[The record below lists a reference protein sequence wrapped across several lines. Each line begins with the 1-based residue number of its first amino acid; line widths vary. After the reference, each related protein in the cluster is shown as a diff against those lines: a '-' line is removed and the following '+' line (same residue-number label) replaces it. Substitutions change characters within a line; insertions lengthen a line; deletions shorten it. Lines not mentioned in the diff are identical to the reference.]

1 MKNNLRK
8 MFRFFK
14 RNKAFAKSLSF
25 VLTFVLLFYVTP
37 STIYAKVADAIKAR
51 DNTNDNAIVTTG
63 SYGTYNKTTENVLD
77 GILYEATELREENVK
92 HFRLSDGR
100 YVAAQYNFPVHV
112 LDENGMWQ
120 DIDNHLSDYGSE
132 FSNESARIKFAKKIT
147 GNSELFALHDGNTKI
162 SLSLIGATKGTVGA
176 VTNNSDADTDTE
188 LQKMMNLE
196 KISASVIYKDIL
208 KGVDIQY
215 VAFSKNVKENI
226 IVKEKSNTYSYSFE
240 LKLNGIIP
248 TLTENGDI
256 ELRDEESGTIK
267 YVIPA
272 PIVFDANKNYAP
284 SGVAEYD
291 LEHKNGTKYILTVS
305 VDTSWMNSGK
315 IIFPVTIDP
324 TVADYSSHVTDTY
337 VDSANPD
344 FSGNSSDLLCVSAER
359 HSYWKSS
366 NLPVLPVS
374 AYITE
379 AIFSINATSNE
390 YAGSSEVGV
399 YDVESYWDNTLTW
412 NAYLS
417 GAGAISELPI
427 CYRSTYGAGD
437 YDFDVTKIV
446 KRWYNGNQ
454 NGSNMQYGLAFASI
468 PGYFS
473 DMQFY
478 SNEANTASV
487 RTALTIVYTDMKGV
501 ESYWPYSSHSIYGA
515 GTGNINLA
523 NGNLIFDI
531 PTLSTTDS
539 LFGFTPSLIYNSSIF
554 DKKYVESS
562 ILDAVYTVPSTGN
575 GFKINICETLVGKKI
590 DYNTFNLLDYFVYTD
605 ADGTEHELYP
615 TDQVNVFEDRDG
627 LGLVLTT
634 HLTTPAYATLVDENN
649 ITRVFISTTDK
660 LLPSEYCLSKIKDTY
675 ENELIF
681 VLDSEHRPTAVQ
693 VKPVGVASPIEMLEL
708 LYTSD
713 GLICAVYNPTT
724 KHSVVF
730 GYSSEYNSEIVD
742 VGGNYLRTVQ
752 YCYGN
757 AYTTATDVL
766 NYATSGSGTNVFVYD
781 TNEYT
786 YDAFGK
792 LTEILN
798 TGTGH
803 SLVYVWDGYRVT
815 KVSEYVNDTLGQE
828 IAISYG
834 VGYTQVRSTG
844 NDELLGTEDDI
855 LTYYIFDNQGR
866 VVSTY
871 SCSVDGRELYGASS
885 GVYNDEV
892 RENSLEN
899 QVVIG
904 GAPTNYLLNG
914 DFEEYDA
921 NRKFLYWTQNSRI
934 AIENSKPYDDE
945 GYISAN
951 FNPIPAENAT
961 LSQSVF
967 LSAGKY
973 TLSMFYVSRYCENY
987 EGSVSVSST
996 VNSGLAQTNVLS
1008 LNNGISDVQKVA
1020 FSTTFEVSP
1029 FVDGGDYV
1037 KIEFTL
1043 SCSAVN
1049 TQKIFRID
1057 NIVLSNTVGSADY
1070 SLVSYGDFTARV
1082 TDSENSVVPLESYWI
1097 PEDPTAT
1104 LTVENSSVTEFENA
1118 LKLNT
1123 SNTYAKQRIYQIN
1136 ESDLYYYGSQD
1147 FVGNAYYDYI
1157 ISGFAY
1163 APVTNPVTY
1172 SEFGLKVDVYY
1183 YQGAGK
1189 EDVVR
1194 SFRFDFNSDITAWQ
1208 FISGSFSTK
1217 YTPAADDT
1225 NKYNCVSAID
1235 ISCEFTD
1242 QLLGYAL
1249 FDNISVI
1256 RADTNN
1262 YVQYGYYEDGQS
1274 EGLLAAKST
1283 VGYVEYYLY
1292 DGHKNISAVVTSEG
1306 NLTLYTYN
1314 STKVHQLTSVIQG
1327 RYTLNSSPGDL
1338 YGLLDAISPYY
1349 KTRTDYEYDTYGNV
1363 VKITVSSLNPGSAD
1377 VPFDA
1382 KQTRSLFTYDVSP
1395 TSVMFGALLAE
1406 TDSTGVTTKYYYNS
1420 TTCMVDAVVNTSSGD
1435 GLVYR
1440 YDYVGRLIS
1449 VTPAEY
1455 ISSSMFEEITNKQN
1469 VEYTYNEE
1477 NLLNGISTVS
1487 TDYAFSYDEF
1497 GNRVWVKVG
1506 EDTIA
1511 NYEYAENNGKLTKI
1525 IYGNGFVTEYVYNAL
1540 EMLVEIWYTY
1550 NDGTRIK
1557 AYEYEYTADGL
1568 LHSIKDNIN
1577 GKKTVYT
1584 YDNQNRVKN
1593 VVSSSDDGVYND
1605 VLVNTGYFDNGNLH
1619 FVSYYLDLLH
1629 NTECDD
1635 TYVSYFCTYSSST
1648 NALSQYALMNNE
1660 FIGVINFE
1668 YDILHRL
1675 SIERFHIASF
1685 KADYVYNYYNYI
1697 ACDSVECLHV
1707 NCEHSYYTSDRIE
1720 EVTTIINDT
1729 VLKTESYGYNYNGYI
1744 TSIEYSDDEYI
1755 TYFYDDLGQLVK
1767 ETNSLL
1773 GYIYTYTY
1781 DNAGNITSVKR
1792 KVLEENDDGWIQMGV
1807 IGEGAEANALLPNL
1821 PILPPLDV
1829 TNTYS
1834 YTDSEW
1840 GDLLT
1845 AYNGFEITYDE
1856 IGNPLSY
1863 YNGSSYTFTWQG
1875 RRLVTATKGTKNMS
1889 FSYNDEG
1896 LRVSKTVNGV
1906 TTNYYYQGTLLI
1918 AEETNSNIIVYLYDE
1933 NGTPVGFMYRAVS
1946 YAEDVWDIYA
1956 FEKNIFGDVVAVY
1969 NADTGVKLISYTYNA
1984 WGVITTHYHNGGSST
1999 TATKNPYK
2007 YRGYYY
2013 DSDLAMYYLQTRY
2026 YDPAI
2031 CRFINADSALYE
2043 NLLGYNLF
2051 VYCNNNPVMYVDSTG
2066 EFPILALVLG
2076 VTAVVG
2082 LGLTMAGIASDN
2094 NILTAIGLTMV
2105 AAPALVSG
2113 GMAIAAGLGGATL
2126 TGIAGSVT
2134 TLAGIGT
2141 GLFASAEYQEAL
2153 TGNNWM
2159 LDSGMSEDRY
2169 NGSMLTVATIA
2180 TSGTVFSSFM
2190 RAFNI
2195 KSVQQFGR
2203 FGKHGKEGYYG
2214 IKFTTGAGKTR
2225 VLSFHTHSHV
2235 VGKNISQ
2242 WHWQLQKWNPKAM
2255 ETAGTIA
2262 QWIWWNLRRK

>member
-1 MKNNLRK
+1 MKKNFK
-8 MFRFFK
+8 EIIRFFK
-14 RNKAFAKSLSF
+14 RNKAFTKCLSF
-25 VLTFVLLFYVTP
+25 MLSLTLLFYVIP
-37 STIYAKVADAIKAR
+37 STIYAKVANAIETKENAY
-51 DNTNDNAIVTTG
+51 DNTVIVTD
-63 SYGTYNKTTENVLD
+63 SSSGTDDITTENVLD
-77 GILYEATELREENVK
+77 GILFEATELREENVK

-100 YVAAQYNFPVHV
+100 YVAAQYDFPVHV
-112 LDENGMWQ
+112 LDENGTWQ
-120 DIDNHLSDYGSE
+120 DIDNSLSDYGSE

-147 GNSELFALHDGNTKI
+147 GNSKLFALHDGNTKI

-208 KGVDIQY
+208 KGVDIEY
-215 VAFSKNVKENI
+215 VAFSKNIKENI
-226 IVKEKSNTYSYSFE
+226 IVKEKSSTYSYSFE

-256 ELRDEESGTIK
+256 ELRHEESGTIK

-390 YAGSSEVGV
+390 YTGSSRVGV

-487 RTALTIVYTDMKGV
+487 RPALTIVYTDMKGV
-501 ESYWPYSSHSIYGA
+501 ESYWPYSSHSIAGA
-515 GTGNINLA
+515 GVGNINLA
-523 NGNLIFDI
+523 NGNLTIDI

-539 LFGFTPSLIYNSSIF
+539 LFGFTPALIYNSSLF
-554 DKKYVESS
+554 DRKYVASS
-562 ILDAVYTVPSTGN
+562 TLDTVYTAPSTGN
-575 GFKINICETLVGKKI
+575 GFKINICETLVRKKI
-590 DYNTFNLLDYFVYTD
+590 DPNADDLQDYFVYAD

-627 LGLVLTT
+627 LGLVLTVHFRLNT
-634 HLTTPAYATLVDENN
+634 YAKGYATLTDDNN
-649 ITRVFISTTDK
+649 ISRIFISTDDEIT
-660 LLPSEYCLSKIKDTY
+660 PSVYCLYKIKDVN

-681 VLDSEHRPTAVQ
+681 VLDQEFRPTAVQ

-757 AYTTATDVL
+757 SYTTANDVL

-803 SLVYVWDGYRVT
+803 SLVYVWDGYRVI
-815 KVSEYVNDTLGQE
+815 KVSEYASDTLGQE

-834 VGYTQVRSTG
+834 IGYTQVRSTG
-844 NDELLGTEDDI
+844 NDELLETEDDI
-855 LTYYIFDNQGR
+855 LTYYTLDNQGR
-866 VVSTY
+866 AVGTY
-871 SCSVDGRELYGASS
+871 SCSLDGRTLYGASS

-892 RENSLEN
+892 RENSLES
-899 QVVIG
+899 QVVMG
-904 GAPTNYLLNG
+904 GTSINYILNG
-914 DFEEYDA
+914 DFEEFDD
-921 NRKFLYWTQNSRI
+921 NRKFLYWTQNELVTIGNSVP
-934 AIENSKPYDDE
+934 ENDE
-945 GYISAN
+945 GYNSAS
-951 FNPIPAENAT
+951 FGPYSTKDAT
-961 LSQSVF
+961 LSQTVF
-967 LSAGKY
+967 LPAGQY
-973 TLSMFYVSRYCENY
+973 TLSILYTSRMCENY
-987 EGSVSVSST
+987 EGYVNITSVA
-996 VNSGLAQTNVLS
+996 NSGFAHSDAITLDNTLS
-1008 LNNGISDVQKVA
+1008 TIEKKS
-1020 FSTTFEVSP
+1020 FSTTFEVLS
-1029 FVDGGDYV
+1029 FVNGGDYV
-1037 KIEFTL
+1037 KIEFVF
-1043 SCSAVN
+1043 SCSVVN
-1049 TQKIFRID
+1049 NQKTLKID
-1057 NIVLSNTVGSADY
+1057 DVVLSNAIGASDY

-1082 TDSENSVVPLESYWI
+1082 VDSEETVVPLENYWI
-1097 PEDPTAT
+1097 PEDHTAS
-1104 LTVENSSVTEFENA
+1104 LTIENSILSEFGDA
-1118 LKLNT
+1118 LKLSSSQGN
-1123 SNTYAKQRIYQIN
+1123 SYVKQRIYQIN
-1136 ESDLYYYGSQD
+1136 ESDLGYYGNQY
-1147 FVGNAYYDYI
+1147 FVSNAYYDYI

-1256 RADTNN
+1256 RADSGN

-1274 EGLLAAKST
+1274 EGLLAVKST
-1283 VGYVEYYLY
+1283 VGYSEYYTY
-1292 DGHKNISAVVTSEG
+1292 DEHDNLSAVVTSEG
-1306 NLTLYTYN
+1306 NLTLYTYD
-1314 STKVHQLTSVIQG
+1314 SIKVHQLKSIIQG
-1327 RYTLNSSPGDL
+1327 RYTLNSSPSDL

-1349 KTRTDYEYDTYGNV
+1349 ETRTDYRYNKYGNTT
-1363 VKITVSSLNPGSAD
+1363 KITVSSLNSDSAD

-1395 TSVMFGALLAE
+1395 TSVMFGALLSE
-1406 TDSTGVTTKYYYNS
+1406 TDSSDVTIRYYYNA
-1420 TTCMVDAVVNTSSGD
+1420 TTCMLDAVVNTSSGD

-1455 ISSSMFEEITNKQN
+1455 I
-1469 VEYTYNEE
+1469 
-1477 NLLNGISTVS
+1477 
-1487 TDYAFSYDEF
+1487 
-1497 GNRVWVKVG
+1497 
-1506 EDTIA
+1506 
-1511 NYEYAENNGKLTKI
+1511 
-1525 IYGNGFVTEYVYNAL
+1525 
-1540 EMLVEIWYTY
+1540 
-1550 NDGTRIK
+1550 
-1557 AYEYEYTADGL
+1557 
-1568 LHSIKDNIN
+1568 
-1577 GKKTVYT
+1577 
-1584 YDNQNRVKN
+1584 
-1593 VVSSSDDGVYND
+1593 
-1605 VLVNTGYFDNGNLH
+1605 
-1619 FVSYYLDLLH
+1619 
-1629 NTECDD
+1629 
-1635 TYVSYFCTYSSST
+1635 
-1648 NALSQYALMNNE
+1648 
-1660 FIGVINFE
+1660 
-1668 YDILHRL
+1668 
-1675 SIERFHIASF
+1675 F
-1685 KADYVYNYYNYI
+1685 K
-1697 ACDSVECLHV
+1697 HV
-1707 NCEHSYYTSDRIE
+1707 
-1720 EVTTIINDT
+1720 
-1729 VLKTESYGYNYNGYI
+1729 
-1744 TSIEYSDDEYI
+1744 
-1755 TYFYDDLGQLVK
+1755 
-1767 ETNSLL
+1767 
-1773 GYIYTYTY
+1773 
-1781 DNAGNITSVKR
+1781 
-1792 KVLEENDDGWIQMGV
+1792 
-1807 IGEGAEANALLPNL
+1807 
-1821 PILPPLDV
+1821 
-1829 TNTYS
+1829 
-1834 YTDSEW
+1834 
-1840 GDLLT
+1840 
-1845 AYNGFEITYDE
+1845 
-1856 IGNPLSY
+1856 
-1863 YNGSSYTFTWQG
+1863 
-1875 RRLVTATKGTKNMS
+1875 
-1889 FSYNDEG
+1889 
-1896 LRVSKTVNGV
+1896 
-1906 TTNYYYQGTLLI
+1906 
-1918 AEETNSNIIVYLYDE
+1918 
-1933 NGTPVGFMYRAVS
+1933 
-1946 YAEDVWDIYA
+1946 
-1956 FEKNIFGDVVAVY
+1956 
-1969 NADTGVKLISYTYNA
+1969 
-1984 WGVITTHYHNGGSST
+1984 
-1999 TATKNPYK
+1999 
-2007 YRGYYY
+2007 
-2013 DSDLAMYYLQTRY
+2013 
-2026 YDPAI
+2026 
-2031 CRFINADSALYE
+2031 
-2043 NLLGYNLF
+2043 
-2051 VYCNNNPVMYVDSTG
+2051 
-2066 EFPILALVLG
+2066 
-2076 VTAVVG
+2076 
-2082 LGLTMAGIASDN
+2082 
-2094 NILTAIGLTMV
+2094 
-2105 AAPALVSG
+2105 
-2113 GMAIAAGLGGATL
+2113 
-2126 TGIAGSVT
+2126 
-2134 TLAGIGT
+2134 
-2141 GLFASAEYQEAL
+2141 
-2153 TGNNWM
+2153 
-2159 LDSGMSEDRY
+2159 
-2169 NGSMLTVATIA
+2169 
-2180 TSGTVFSSFM
+2180 
-2190 RAFNI
+2190 
-2195 KSVQQFGR
+2195 
-2203 FGKHGKEGYYG
+2203 
-2214 IKFTTGAGKTR
+2214 
-2225 VLSFHTHSHV
+2225 
-2235 VGKNISQ
+2235 
-2242 WHWQLQKWNPKAM
+2242 
-2255 ETAGTIA
+2255 
-2262 QWIWWNLRRK
+2262 